1 MIDGIK
7 AMMGAHKSTKATE
20 PTEPG
25 EVSRVKKADEI
36 NSTPDKLVR
45 SPKTDT
51 FTSSRTKNQPVNKK

>member
-20 PTEPG
+20 PG

-36 NSTPDKLVR
+36 NSAPDKLVR

-51 FTSSRTKNQPVNKK
+51 FTSSGTKN

>member
-20 PTEPG
+20 PK

-51 FTSSRTKNQPVNKK
+51 FTSSGTKNQPVNKK